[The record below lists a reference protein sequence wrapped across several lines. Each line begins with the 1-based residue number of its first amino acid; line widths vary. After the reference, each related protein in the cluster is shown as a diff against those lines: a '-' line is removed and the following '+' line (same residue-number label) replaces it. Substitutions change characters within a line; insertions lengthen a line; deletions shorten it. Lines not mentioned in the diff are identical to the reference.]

1 MSAKP
6 RIVLENVKKEFDT
19 ESGRLLVVDD
29 VSLAI
34 NDGEFISFIGPS
46 GCGKTTILNMIAGFQ
61 LPSAGAIALDG
72 KPITGPGAER
82 GVIFQDY
89 GVFPWLRVKDN
100 ISFGLTLK
108 ANHAAPE
115 ERERVAQHY
124 IDLMGLRGFENAWPK
139 TLSGGMR
146 QRVALARAYA
156 VKSEFLLMDE
166 PFGALDAQTR
176 SVMQDLLLQ
185 ALERE
190 GKTVALITH
199 SVDEALYLSNRV
211 VVITARPA
219 RIKTIIE
226 VPFPY
231 PRREELHRSP
241 EFAELQYQ
249 VHETVMRE
257 YENQQRLSGASAS

>member
-29 VSLAI
+29 VSLVI

-61 LPSAGAIALDG
+61 QPSAGSIALDG

-100 ISFGLTLK
+100 ISFGLSLK
-108 ANHAAPE
+108 ANYAAPDV
-115 ERERVAQHY
+115 REGVAQHY

-156 VKSEFLLMDE
+156 VKSQFLLMDE

-185 ALERE
+185 ALEQE

-211 VVITARPA
+211 VVVTARPA

-231 PRREELHRSP
+231 PRREELHRTP

-249 VHETVMRE
+249 VHEIVMRE
-257 YENQQRLSGASAS
+257 YANQQRLGGASAS